1 MKDLISI
8 VVPIYNVKEYLDAC
22 IKSIINQTY
31 KNIEIILVDD
41 GSTDGCAD
49 LCDEYKKFDSRIRVI
64 HKENGGLSDAR
75 NTGLEVANGVYIVF
89 IDSDDYV
96 NVNMVKEL
104 YDTIIKTNSDISIC
118 KFKRVKSE
126 IIDIYENK
134 ENKSLE
140 ILSGKKVI
148 EEVYGGNGEEISFVA
163 WNKMYKKDLFYDKEI
178 RYPKGRIY
186 EDTFTTYKLLYYSK
200 AIAIIDKYLYYY
212 RVREGSIINTN
223 ITKGRCIDAIDSGTS
238 AVSDF
243 EQWNEKKLM
252 SIAFKYACRSAILEY
267 NKVLHMD
274 NLEDRKYCKKY
285 IIDCYRRDWKQYA
298 TKCKL
303 PLDKKL
309 VFGVFYLFSDLMIKL
324 KNMVRV

>member
-1 MKDLISI
+1 MENLISI

-75 NTGLEVANGVYIVF
+75 NTGLEVASGVYIVF

-104 YDTIIKTNSDISIC
+104 YDAIIKTNSDISIC

-140 ILSGKKVI
+140 ILSGKRVI

-163 WNKMYKKDLFYDKEI
+163 WNKMYKKDLFYDNEI

-223 ITKGRCIDAIDSGTS
+223 ITKGRCIDAIDSDTS

-243 EQWNEKKLM
+243 EQWNEKNLM
-252 SIAFKYACRSAILEY
+252 SMAFKYSCRCAIIEY
-267 NKVLHMD
+267 KKVLQMS
-274 NLEDRKYCKKY
+274 NCEDKKFCKEY
-285 IIDCYRRDWKQYA
+285 ITSCYKRDWQQYA
-298 TKCKL
+298 GKCNFSL
-303 PLDKKL
+303 VKKL
-309 VFGVFYLFSDLMIKL
+309 IYGAFMLFPDLIAQL
-324 KNMVRV
+324 LN